1 MVDPAILAATLAD
14 AEQAY
19 HQVMTTGGVVRL
31 RHGDKWTEFGKANIG
46 LLAGYIRDLKGQ
58 LGLTGARPRGRRV
71 AF

>member
-1 MVDPAILAATLAD
+1 MVDAATATANLAA

-19 HQVMTTGGVVRL
+19 HDIMTTGGVARL
-31 RHGDKWTEFGKANIG
+31 RHGDKWTEFSKANVA

-58 LGLTGARPRGRRV
+58 LGLPGARPRGRRV